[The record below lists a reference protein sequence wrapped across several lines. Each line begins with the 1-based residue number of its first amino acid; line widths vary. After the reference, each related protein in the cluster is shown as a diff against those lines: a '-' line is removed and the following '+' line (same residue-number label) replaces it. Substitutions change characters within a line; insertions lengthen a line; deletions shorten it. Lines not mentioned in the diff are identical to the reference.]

1 MTNTYSP
8 TAIATWANAVT
19 VARVLVS
26 PLLFLLIGGGDGS
39 WAALGLWF
47 VLCASD
53 GVDGW
58 LARRMGATRSG
69 AFLDPLADKILVL
82 GAMFTLVS
90 YEVFPLVPVL
100 LIAGREVAVS
110 VYRTVVGA
118 RGVSVPAKRLAKAK
132 TVTQQFAVAF
142 ALLPITARNATW
154 SWTMLLWAAVGLTLV
169 TGWQYFAAARRPAAT
184 GPLH

>member
-1 MTNTYSP
+1 MSSYSP
-8 TAIATWANAVT
+8 AAIATWANAVT

-26 PLLFLLIGGGDGS
+26 PVLFVLIEGRSGS
-39 WAALGLWF
+39 WPALALWF

-90 YEVFPLVPVL
+90 DDVFPLVPVL
-100 LIAGREVAVS
+100 VIATREVVIS
-110 VYRTVVGA
+110 VYRTLVGT

-132 TVTQQFAVAF
+132 TVSQQVAVAL
-142 ALLPITARNATW
+142 ALLPLTALDATW
-154 SWTMLLWAAVGLTLV
+154 TWTLALWVAVVLTVV
-169 TGWQYFAAARRPAAT
+169 TGWQYLVAARRPARSAAF
-184 GPLH
+184 